1 MRTSILY
8 LSSLLALFFLT
19 LFLQTNKVEPFESIA
34 LRFDDALLQEKE
46 KKIDKDIVFVAVDEQ
61 SINTFGRW
69 PWSRDIIAD
78 GLKELTQADMV
89 LFDMI
94 FSEPTTPKNDAK
106 LAHAIENLNSSVCG
120 FFLRQKSTQH
130 LDPKALEILD
140 DSSLDLLQSQIAE
153 YKNPFFV
160 SAPEVEINI
169 PEILESCSLSGSFS
183 TLADSDQLLRA
194 YPISVYYN
202 NKLFPSLAIQALRLK
217 FQSDIKRVGPNE
229 VTVHDRLL
237 RLNEKGFVKLN
248 YYKKE
253 QYNII
258 SFLDVYNK
266 KVPAKYFKNKIVIL
280 GITEIGSGDVVSTPN
295 GSMYGPL
302 LHYTFLSN
310 FLENQLIK
318 ELPSVSSYLMFFFAF
333 LPFVLLLLLKKIIY
347 RILANTLVFT
357 LVYLVI
363 DTLFTQEM
371 LYIDLFYPLLTL
383 LMSTLFVEALAFR
396 DQEKNS
402 KFMREA
408 FSAYLSKELLA
419 QLIKNPQALTLGGEK
434 KELTILFSDI
444 RGFTN
449 ISESM
454 DPHSLVTLL
463 NRYFTPM
470 TSAVL
475 EHKGMLDKY
484 IGDAIM
490 AFFNA
495 PVDVSKHADEACNSA
510 LDMIKRLDKLN
521 KELIKE
527 NITPIK
533 IGIGI
538 NTAEVVVGNMGSDT
552 RFNYT
557 VMGDGVNLASRI
569 EALTKNY
576 GVAILITEFT
586 VAKLSDHY
594 LYRKIEPVAVKGKEE
609 PVLLY
614 ELLENTTQN
623 QQKLKLYNIALESY
637 MNRDIQRAKQLF
649 GDLADN
655 YKDTPSKYFLEQIE
669 VKREWGLNKM
679 LTK

>member
-1 MRTSILY
+1 MKTYALY
-8 LSSLLALFFLT
+8 LTSLLVVFSLT
-19 LFLQTNKVEPFESIA
+19 LFLQTNRVEPFESIA
-34 LRFDDALLQEKE
+34 LRFDDALLQGEEKNINKE
-46 KKIDKDIVFVAVDEQ
+46 IIFLAVDEK
-61 SINTFGRW
+61 SINALGRW
-69 PWSRDIIAD
+69 PWSRDIIAK
-78 GLKELTQADMV
+78 GINELTQAEIV

-94 FSEPTTPKNDAK
+94 FSEPTTKQNDAL
-106 LAHAIENLNSSVCG
+106 LAQAISNLNSSVCG
-120 FFLRQKSTQH
+120 FFLRQKSTQL
-130 LDPKALEILD
+130 LDPEALEILD

-169 PEILESCSLSGSFS
+169 PEVLESCSLSGSFS

-194 YPISVYYN
+194 YPISVYYK

-217 FQSDIKRVGPNE
+217 FQSDLTRVSQNE
-229 VTVHDRLL
+229 VSLHEKLL
-237 RLNEKGFVKLN
+237 HLNEKGFVKLN
-248 YYKKE
+248 YYKQE
-253 QYNII
+253 QYKIV

-266 KVPAKYFKNKIVIL
+266 KVSPEYFKDKIVIL
-280 GITEIGSGDVVSTPN
+280 GITEIGSGDVASTPN
-295 GSMYGPL
+295 GLMYGPL

-310 FLENQLIK
+310 FLEDQLIE
-318 ELPSVSSYLMFFFAF
+318 ELPSLSISLMFLLAL
-333 LPFVLLLLLKKIIY
+333 LPFILLLLLKN
-347 RILANTLVFT
+347 ILQRVIANVLSFAI
-357 LVYLVI
+357 VYGIVH
-363 DTLFTQEM
+363 TLFIKEM
-371 LYIDLFYPLLTL
+371 LFIDLFYPLLTL
-383 LMSTLFVEALAFR
+383 LLITIFIEALAFR
-396 DQEKNS
+396 NQEKNS

-419 QLIKNPQALTLGGEK
+419 QLVKNPQALSLGGEK
-434 KELTILFSDI
+434 KELTVLFSDI
-444 RGFTN
+444 RGFTH

-454 DPHSLVTLL
+454 DPQSLVTLL

-470 TSAVL
+470 TSAIL

-495 PVDVSKHADEACNSA
+495 PVDVDKHADEACNSA
-510 LDMIKRLDKLN
+510 LDMIKRLQRLN
-521 KELIKE
+521 KELKKE

-576 GVAILITEFT
+576 SVSILITEFT
-586 VAKLSDHY
+586 VTKLSAHY
-594 LYRKIEPVAVKGKEE
+594 LYRKIEPVSVKGKEE

-614 ELLENTTQN
+614 ELLENSQETQE
-623 QQKLKLYNIALESY
+623 QVKLYNRAIESY
-637 MNRDIQRAKQLF
+637 INRDIQSAKQLF
-649 GDLADN
+649 EQLVHSYN
-655 YKDTPSKYFLEQIE
+655 DTLSKYFLEQIE
-669 VKREWGLNKM
+669 MGKKWGLKKM
-679 LTK
+679 ITK

>member
-1 MRTSILY
+1 MKTYLLY
-8 LSSLLALFFLT
+8 LSSLLAIFFFSL
-19 LFLQTNKVEPFESIA
+19 LLQTNRVEPFESIA
-34 LRFDDALLQEKE
+34 LRFDDALLQAKE
-46 KKIDKDIVFVAVDEQ
+46 KKIDKEIVFIAVDEQ

-78 GLKELTQADMV
+78 GLKELTQADVV

-106 LAHAIENLNSSVCG
+106 LAQAIANLNSSVCG

-130 LDPKALEILD
+130 IDPEALEILD

-217 FQSDIKRVGPNE
+217 FQSDLKRVSPNE
-229 VTVHDRLL
+229 VSLHDKLL

-248 YYKKE
+248 YYKKK
-253 QYNII
+253 QYNIV

-295 GSMYGPL
+295 GFMYGPL

-318 ELPSVSSYLMFFFAF
+318 ELPSVSIYLMFFLAF
-333 LPFVLLLLLKKIIY
+333 LPFILLLLLKKVIY
-347 RILANTLVFT
+347 RILANTFVFT
-357 LVYLVI
+357 LVYGVVH
-363 DTLFTQEM
+363 TLFTQDM

-383 LMSTLFVEALAFR
+383 LVSTIFIESLAFR
-396 DQEKNS
+396 DQEKSS
-402 KFMREA
+402 KFMRDA

-419 QLIKNPQALTLGGEK
+419 QLVKNPQALSLGGEK
-434 KELTILFSDI
+434 KELTVLFSDI

-454 DPHSLVTLL
+454 DPQSLVTLL

-495 PVDVSKHADEACNSA
+495 PVDVAKHADEACNSA
-510 LDMIKRLDKLN
+510 LDMIKRLNKLN
-521 KELIKE
+521 EELKRE
-527 NITPIK
+527 NIAPIK

-594 LYRKIEPVAVKGKEE
+594 LYRKIEPVAVKGKEQ

-614 ELLENTTQN
+614 ELLEKRQETQD
-623 QQKLKLYNIALESY
+623 QVKLYNRALTSY
-637 MNRDIQRAKQLF
+637 INNDIQNAKQFFKQLVNSYY
-649 GDLADN
+649 DA
-655 YKDTPSKYFLEQIE
+655 PSKYFIKQIE
-669 VKREWGLNKM
+669 EGEKWGPKKM